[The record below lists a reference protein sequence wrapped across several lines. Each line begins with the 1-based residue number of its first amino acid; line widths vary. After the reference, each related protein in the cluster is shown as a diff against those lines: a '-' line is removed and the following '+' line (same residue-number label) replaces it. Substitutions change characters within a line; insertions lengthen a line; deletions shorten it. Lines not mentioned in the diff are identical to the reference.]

1 MKLKPLYLAS
11 PLACVL
17 DLPSYVTALQEGG
30 LSSQPQTGL
39 RKRPS
44 LCGPACGGREREKE
58 EKEKVEPPRE
68 EGEEADGGERGSDR
82 STDGERGC
90 FYKRL
95 HGLAYVLHCTYVR
108 KCPNESN
115 LRLELRAAFS

>member
-44 LCGPACGGREREKE
+44 LCGPACGGRERERERE
-58 EKEKVEPPRE
+58 EKEKVEPPWE
-68 EGEEADGGERGSDR
+68 EGEEADGGEREDLTIVVRMENEGAFTKGSMAWLMYC
-82 STDGERGC
+82 TV
-90 FYKRL
+90 
-95 HGLAYVLHCTYVR
+95 HTYVIL
-108 KCPNESN
+108 NSSSN
-115 LRLELRAAFS
+115 SPALPK